1 MYAVDDLKSIVDENL
16 VLREDEAKAS
26 FGVIRKFTK
35 SYYDLQ
41 QRQRI
46 EPMIK
51 EVYIRA
57 MKAAKIES
65 ARAVENGYLPKEYA
79 DQAQKMAE
87 QTLKRFLH
95 KKMNRLRDVTEESH
109 SESLMTALTHIL
121 GLDHQAKK

>member
-1 MYAVDDLKSIVDENL
+1 MDDLKSIVDENL

-41 QRQRI
+41 QQQRI

-51 EVYIRA
+51 EVYVRA
-57 MKAAKIES
+57 MKAAKAES
-65 ARAVENGYLPKEYA
+65 ERAVENGYLPKEYA

-95 KKMNRLRDVTEESH
+95 KKMDRLRDVTEESH

-121 GLDHQAKK
+121 GLDHQNKK